1 MSARWWLSRR
11 PPRPPI
17 PRRKCALA
25 LMSLLACHATSPH
38 TNAIEEL
45 TNLRFD
51 IKHGNMTTR
60 HTRLASSDQINPAL
74 ALKLNGNTP
83 SRSWRPEP
91 LNHPPG
97 RATYR
102 LATYVPSSAP
112 LTTSS
117 ADTDANA
124 DEHADARATR
134 RLLPMPLL
142 RLPPLVPR
150 LSSYPQPRVRVL

>member
-1 MSARWWLSRR
+1 MCGRLWQLILSNTVRDLAVGGRLRR
-11 PPRPPI
+11 PQ
-17 PRRKCALA
+17 L
-25 LMSLLACHATSPH
+25 
-38 TNAIEEL
+38 
-45 TNLRFD
+45 
-51 IKHGNMTTR
+51 
-60 HTRLASSDQINPAL
+60 
-74 ALKLNGNTP
+74 
-83 SRSWRPEP
+83 
-91 LNHPPG
+91 

-124 DEHADARATR
+124 DGHADARATR

-150 LSSYPQPRVRVL
+150 LSSYLQPRVRVL